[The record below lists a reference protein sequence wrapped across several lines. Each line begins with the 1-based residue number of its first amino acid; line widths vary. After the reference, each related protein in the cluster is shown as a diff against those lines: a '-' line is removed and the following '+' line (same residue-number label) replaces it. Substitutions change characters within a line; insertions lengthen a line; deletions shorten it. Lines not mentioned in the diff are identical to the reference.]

1 VSAHTECALH
11 VLWGDV
17 LELPEE
23 AANIRVEPVV
33 PVASVGAP
41 VVPFEPGPVRPRR
54 RGRTALLIAGA
65 AVLGV
70 VAGTCAGYL
79 VQADREP
86 TRLGPLSQ
94 PALARAKGEGPEPLS
109 GAQDRRVKTDGDLRR
124 LLVKKPSGAKD
135 DDWGTGSD
143 GWMDLAEYADVH
155 EEPKEAFGYLV
166 GAEFRRAAA
175 TGWGVGSTT
184 TVEVRLVQFR
194 QEEAL
199 AAADSAASGHY
210 WANDAD
216 STDSW
221 VIPGTGD
228 GRAYVHNVPRTKDGY
243 LPMYT
248 AEAHAWRGDIAMEIW
263 VYDSKPIP
271 KKTILDLATRQMERL

>member
-1 VSAHTECALH
+1 M
-11 VLWGDV
+11 
-17 LELPEE
+17 
-23 AANIRVEPVV
+23 
-33 PVASVGAP
+33 
-41 VVPFEPGPVRPRR
+41 PFEPGPVRPRR

-94 PALARAKGEGPEPLS
+94 PNLARAKGEGPEPLS
-109 GAQDRRVKTDGDLRR
+109 AARDRRVKTDGDLRR
-124 LLVKKPSGAKD
+124 LLLKKPSGAKD
-135 DDWGTGSD
+135 DDWLTGSD
-143 GWMDLAEYADVH
+143 GWMDLAEYADTH
-155 EEPKEAFGYLV
+155 EKPKVAFGYL
-166 GAEFRRAAA
+166 GGGEFRRAAV
-175 TGWGVGSTT
+175 TGWEGGGKSIVKA
-184 TVEVRLVQFR
+184 RLVQFR
-194 QEEAL
+194 QEETL
-199 AAADSAASGHY
+199 AAAESAESGNY
-210 WANDAD
+210 WAEDAD

-228 GRAYVHNVPRTKDGY
+228 GMAYVHNVPDTKAGY
-243 LPMYT
+243 LPIYS

-263 VYDSKPIP
+263 VYDAKPIP